1 MAEPVVSLILCVKN
15 GMPYLPEA
23 VASVAAQTYRSFEL
37 VVQDAESTDGSLE
50 FLRGVEG
57 VPEVRIVTEPDGG
70 IGDAYNR
77 AVSRCHGEIVGS
89 IDADNLLAPHA
100 LERAVEFV
108 SQRPDLAAAY
118 GGSNMVSADGEL
130 LYPWMPDEFD
140 LLRVLTC
147 ELVPP
152 FAVTFFSRA
161 VCGSELRFDESLE
174 TCADF
179 DMWLRIS
186 HFPIARIP
194 DVLGST
200 RLSEA
205 SMTRRSITYDR
216 YIADKSAALERYLAR
231 YEESPLLQAVRAR
244 SLAGIRLW
252 AAESVY
258 DVEGGR
264 TAQFER
270 YLDEAEELDPTSAW
284 AERVRAKPESEPAS
298 EPEQE
303 PDEEPAD
310 CPQSTRSR
318 AASVLRRRTV

>member
-1 MAEPVVSLILCVKN
+1 VAEPVVSLILCVKN

-37 VVQDAESTDGSLE
+37 VVQDAGSTDGSLE
-50 FLRGVEG
+50 FLRNVEG
-57 VPEVRIVTEPDGG
+57 VPDVRVVSEPDDG

-77 AVSRCHGEIVGS
+77 AVSRCRGEIVGS
-89 IDADNLLAPHA
+89 IDADNVLAPYA
-100 LERAVEFV
+100 LARAVAFV
-108 SQRPDLAAAY
+108 VGRPGLAAAY
-118 GGSNMVSADGEL
+118 GGSNMMSADGEL
-130 LYPWMPDEFD
+130 LYPWIPGEFD

-152 FAVTFFSRA
+152 FAVTFFVRA
-161 VCGSELRFDESLE
+161 ICGEELHFDERLR

-186 HFPIARIP
+186 HLPITRIP

-205 SMTRRSITYDR
+205 SMTRRTITYDQ
-216 YIADKSAALERYLAR
+216 YVADKSAALERYLAR
-231 YEESPLLQAVRAR
+231 HEETPLLRAVRAR

-258 DVEGGR
+258 DIEGRR
-264 TAQFER
+264 TEQFER
-270 YLDEAEELDPTSAW
+270 YLDAAEELDPTSAW
-284 AERVRAKPESEPAS
+284 AERVRAKPEIDPARRS
-298 EPEQE
+298 GIDSFEV
-303 PDEEPAD
+303 PDRGE
-310 CPQSTRSR
+310 
-318 AASVLRRRTV
+318 RR